1 MSRAPAGPP
10 PTRCTPPAGARAHQ
24 HRAVP
29 YPSPP
34 PLPAQADAAV
44 RAARQRVCRPCAAHR
59 LPAGARAPQVRAMT
73 LSYSFDLGLVLTYP
87 SRVRAGPSQPAR
99 PVPWPQASQVLGPAA
114 ARAAWGTDAAARSRR
129 GAARRARARRE
140 PGGRRHDARLNRVRH
155 VDALAAE
162 RAAQPAHDLR
172 HRLLR
177 RDLRARSRAG
187 GLDARA
193 CSGRALLRQRR
204 CSPAT
209 QAAAWRAQKP
219 GCLHACTG
227 CGRTQAAAPVHRA
240 QAAAS

>member
-73 LSYSFDLGLVLTYP
+73 LSYSFDLGLVLTCP

-177 RDLRARSRAG
+177 QDLRARSRAG
-187 GLDARA
+187 GLDARVLWPGLA
-193 CSGRALLRQRR
+193 EAASMQPSDTSCCMASAEAWLPSRAHRLLAIAGS
-204 CSPAT
+204 C
-209 QAAAWRAQKP
+209 AA
-219 GCLHACTG
+219 
-227 CGRTQAAAPVHRA
+227 HRA